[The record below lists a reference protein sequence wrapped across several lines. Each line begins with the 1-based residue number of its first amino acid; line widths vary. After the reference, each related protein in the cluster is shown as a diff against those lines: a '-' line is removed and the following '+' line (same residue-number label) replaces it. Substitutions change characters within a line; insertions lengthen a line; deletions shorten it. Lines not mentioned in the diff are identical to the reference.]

1 MRLLRRLRLLLTS
14 ESGQVIPFAAVIMVS
29 MLGIVGIVVDFG
41 NVYICHRELQQA
53 SDAAALAGAIMIPT
67 SGSAYAVQQNAIN
80 YSATINGQNAYKN
93 LPNVSMVSGYPVLKC
108 LSSMQAVGISCVGL
122 LPYNAIQVV
131 QQAAVPMY
139 FGKLFGKPTMTITA
153 TSTAAKG
160 GASSRPYN
168 VAILLDTT
176 LSMNFYDADC
186 GATQMACSLTGVRE
200 LLALMDPCGRS
211 TSTCN
216 IVAGNSANPV
226 VRVSLFTWPQV
237 TTSTVG
243 LDSACGSSTPNAT
256 EYTFPPAGAG
266 AYSPTGSTYQIVP
279 FQSDYRIADTATV
292 LNSASQLA
300 IAAGGATSCSSG
312 MGVPNGAGYFGTYIA
327 ATIYAAQSA
336 LVQQR
341 AANPGTENVMI
352 VLSDGDSNAPHNNPY
367 YGNTIM
373 GPGSTASG
381 IYPSWNG
388 ECGQAISA
396 AKFASGQG
404 TTVYT
409 VAYGSPASGCSTDVN
424 AGLYPNVSPCDTL
437 AYMASNS
444 WNFFSDYRQTGSGST
459 CVAAQTVVS
468 LSDIF
473 LQIAGDLT
481 VARLIPNNTT

>member
-1 MRLLRRLRLLLTS
+1 MVRRLRMLARS
-14 ESGQVIPFAAVIMVS
+14 ESGQVIPFAAVLMVS
-29 MLGIVGIVVDFG
+29 LLGIVGIVVDFG
-41 NVYICHRELQQA
+41 NVYSCQVAVQPA
-53 SDAAALAGAIMIPT
+53 SDAAARAGAIMIPN
-67 SGSAYAVQQNAIN
+67 SSSAYAVQQNAIS
-80 YSATINGQNAYKN
+80 YSAVTGGQNAYKN
-93 LPNVSMVSGYPVLKC
+93 MPNVTMVPGYPLLKC
-108 LSSMQAVGISCVGL
+108 LSSMQAVGVSCVGL

-131 QQAAVPMY
+131 QQAVVPMH

-153 TSTAAKG
+153 TSTATKG

-186 GATQMACSLTGVRE
+186 GATQMACSLSGVQE
-200 LLALMDPCGRS
+200 LLLLMDPCGRS
-211 TSTCN
+211 TATCN
-216 IVAGNSANPV
+216 AVAGNAAHPV
-226 VRVSLFTWPQV
+226 VRVGLFTWPQV

-243 LDSACGSSTPNAT
+243 LDSTCGSTKPTAT
-256 EYTFPPAGAG
+256 TYTFPLPGAG
-266 AYSPTGSTYQIVP
+266 AYSPTSTTYQITP
-279 FQSDYRIADTATV
+279 FQSDYRIGDTATT
-292 LNSASQLA
+292 LNSTSELA
-300 IAAGGATSCSSG
+300 IAAGGVPTCSTG
-312 MGVPNGAGYFGTYIA
+312 MGAPSNAGNYGTYLA

-352 VLSDGDSNAPHNNPY
+352 ILSDGDSNAPHYNGPY
-367 YGNTIM
+367 TVM
-373 GPGSTASG
+373 GSGATSFG

-396 AKFASGQG
+396 ANFASGQG

-409 VAYGSPASGCSTDVN
+409 VAYGSPSSGCTTDVN
-424 AGLYPNVSPCDTL
+424 AGLFPNVSPCNSL
-437 AYMASNS
+437 AYMATNS
-444 WNFFSDYRQTGSGST
+444 WDFFSDFRQSGSGST

-481 VARLIPNNTT
+481 VARLIPNSTT